1 MRTLL
6 ITDLHL
12 NSKVR
17 GLLDAQCDC
26 VLKILSEE
34 KPDEVIIMG
43 DVFMHRKP
51 TPSELLGFKSII
63 DKMKERSKVLVI
75 RGNHDSETKADD
87 GKTALLLYEDN
98 NVKVVTHT
106 YTDIKRK
113 RVFIPHYENEETII
127 NDLERVPKGYTVFG
141 HFGYDGCLN
150 SAGDADFGISLSN
163 FSNRTFLG
171 HIHGFC
177 ERQGGLPDSHSTV
190 TCLGTPYT
198 TNYGE
203 AFKENFYALLSGT
216 RWDNHCLAI
225 KYKQPTTGPRHL
237 VYSAKE
243 VENNLDIINDPNYF
257 TFLRIMVQAD
267 HYSIPYDK
275 LKVAYV
281 DIKYAPVFNEED
293 ISSYSADRDL
303 FSINDVIIS
312 DYIKEA
318 NSTIATDKLME
329 GYRLLQDEN

>member
-1 MRTLL
+1 MQTLL

-12 NSKVR
+12 NSR
-17 GLLDAQCDC
+17 IPDLLDVQVEC
-26 VLKILSEE
+26 VLKIFYDEM
-34 KPDEVIIMG
+34 PDEVIIMG
-43 DVFMHRKP
+43 DVFMYRKP
-51 TPSELLGFKSII
+51 TPSELIGFKKII
-63 DKMKERSKVLVI
+63 TCMKSSAKVAVI

-87 GKTALLLYEDN
+87 GRTALLLYEDD
-98 NVKVVTHT
+98 NVNIVTHT
-106 YTDIKRK
+106 YVDYKRK

-127 NDLERVPKGYTVFG
+127 KDLEMVPTGYTVFG